1 MWENIYEKEFLE
13 IISSIKFSNDGLK
26 YAISFINGN
35 LSIFDSISNSQLI
48 SKQVHKKGIN
58 QIKWSKDSNII
69 ITCSDDGTLLSHNSL
84 NLNLISTCKGH
95 HSYVTCCDISILN
108 DRLISGSYDESIRVW
123 ETTTGECLRMISAHS
138 DPISA
143 ISFNSDGRFIISS
156 SWDGFC
162 RFFETFSGICVKSIN
177 LKGSPISQMIISPN
191 DSYLLISL
199 IPSKILLIDIKD
211 SKIKSIYEGYKNE
224 KFGLFTGL
232 IINNKNDIEIYSGS
246 EDCIAIGWDLFTS
259 EIKWKIEGSSTILI
273 DYFNNNL
280 ITINEKKL
288 LIYKKI
294 YST

>member
-1 MWENIYEKEFLE
+1 
-13 IISSIKFSNDGLK
+13 
-26 YAISFINGN
+26 
-35 LSIFDSISNSQLI
+35 
-48 SKQVHKKGIN
+48 
-58 QIKWSKDSNII
+58 
-69 ITCSDDGTLLSHNSL
+69 
-84 NLNLISTCKGH
+84 
-95 HSYVTCCDISILN
+95 
-108 DRLISGSYDESIRVW
+108 
-123 ETTTGECLRMISAHS
+123 MISAHS

-294 YST
+294 YLK